1 MLIANAPKC
10 MQHLYVLI
18 MIFSL
23 LIFIINSIIFCMH
36 LVKKTTKPYLII
48 ANFFYKTTK
57 TKTKQQN
64 LFK

>member
-36 LVKKTTKPYLII
+36 LVKKQ
-48 ANFFYKTTK
+48 
-57 TKTKQQN
+57 QQN
-64 LFK
+64 HT